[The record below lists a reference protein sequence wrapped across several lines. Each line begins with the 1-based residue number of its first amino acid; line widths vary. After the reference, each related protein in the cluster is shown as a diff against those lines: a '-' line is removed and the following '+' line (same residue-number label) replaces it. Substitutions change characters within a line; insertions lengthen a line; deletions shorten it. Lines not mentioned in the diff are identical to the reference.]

1 MTDFNHAPVCQP
13 EPAIFDS
20 SWNNANVPSQY
31 RNVKREVYLR
41 VFYLICIWHCFVSHY
56 LKKNARVTAIGAR
69 VTNTGLSINLGPDI
83 HCLIEINVE

>member
-56 LKKNARVTAIGAR
+56 LKKMLAWQPLEPGWPIRDWASTWDRTSTA
-69 VTNTGLSINLGPDI
+69 
-83 HCLIEINVE
+83 